1 MNVNVHEIKRYRN
14 IFISEHFQCCKSYKK
29 SVVYKS
35 ITIMQMFI
43 FNGKFWF
50 WWSNLPRWWLC
61 HFKEAA
67 QSEGKLL
74 NLFQSEASA
83 SPRIQLWISF
93 IVEILL
99 MLLRAS
105 LSRKSFA
112 GIWQQFLSPTSACYQ
127 TSILTRLYPSPA
139 FERSRFHSH

>member
-1 MNVNVHEIKRYRN
+1 MKSNNIETFLFLSIFEVVNHTKSLLCIKVSQVCKCLSSLGSSGFDDQ
-14 IFISEHFQCCKSYKK
+14 IFRDDGFVISKK
-29 SVVYKS
+29 
-35 ITIMQMFI
+35 
-43 FNGKFWF
+43 
-50 WWSNLPRWWLC
+50 LL
-61 HFKEAA
+61 

-99 MLLRAS
+99 MLPRAS

-127 TSILTRLYPSPA
+127 TSILTRPYPSPA